1 MSHIHGWKTMS
12 AWRKHRA
19 EVLRANRHGS
29 NIVHVEGLGSMSE
42 SNDFSEMID
51 SGCYEYKVI
60 GNIHENPELLEAR

>member
-1 MSHIHGWKTMS
+1 MSHIHGWKSMS

-42 SNDFSEMID
+42 AKAEVETIHSELISKENDCNDE
-51 SGCYEYKVI
+51 
-60 GNIHENPELLEAR
+60 